1 MTLSSVIC
9 NSSIRARRNVIIPPR
24 YDRMNSIKRWV
35 SLSLPGIRPLPSPS
49 CISTRAT
56 CFVND
61 TYVSTNNYNPPPR
74 SPLISPSDSKRKY
87 TTTPSTSESEFS
99 SLRRRE
105 EDSSKRIPR
114 WWRWWQRRGRRR
126 FEDTGAILSSPSF
139 RSTEIS
145 RRKKRDE
152 PRIPNSTYVT
162 CASASTAF

>member
-1 MTLSSVIC
+1 MSLSL
-9 NSSIRARRNVIIPPR
+9 
-24 YDRMNSIKRWV
+24 

-105 EDSSKRIPR
+105 EDSSKRIPAMVEMMVKEGEEEI
-114 WWRWWQRRGRRR
+114 RRYRC
-126 FEDTGAILSSPSF
+126 DLILPSF

>member
-35 SLSLPGIRPLPSPS
+35 SLSLSL
-49 CISTRAT
+49 
-56 CFVND
+56 F
-61 TYVSTNNYNPPPR
+61 PPPVLVLVQR
-74 SPLISPSDSKRKY
+74 ASLTTRMFPRTITILHPVPPLISPSDSKRKY
-87 TTTPSTSESEFS
+87 TTTPSTESEFS
-99 SLRRRE
+99 SREKRE
-105 EDSSKRIPR
+105 EDSSKRILAMVEEKEGDSKIPVR
-114 WWRWWQRRGRRR
+114 
-126 FEDTGAILSSPSF
+126 SYPPPSF

>member
-1 MTLSSVIC
+1 MSLSL
-9 NSSIRARRNVIIPPR
+9 
-24 YDRMNSIKRWV
+24 

-99 SLRRRE
+99 SLRRRD
-105 EDSSKRIPR
+105 EDSSKRIPAMVEMMVKEGEEEI
-114 WWRWWQRRGRRR
+114 RRYRC
-126 FEDTGAILSSPSF
+126 DLILPSF

>member
-35 SLSLPGIRPLPSPS
+35 SLSLSLPGIRLLPSPS

-105 EDSSKRIPR
+105 EDSSKRIPAMVEMMVKEGEEEIR
-114 WWRWWQRRGRRR
+114 RYRCDLILLLFPIHRNQQAKETWRAK
-126 FEDTGAILSSPSF
+126 DS
-139 RSTEIS
+139 
-145 RRKKRDE
+145 
-152 PRIPNSTYVT
+152 
-162 CASASTAF
+162 